1 MYAFI
6 STAVMYT
13 NYGHACMYAVLAST
27 KHTFMYTKKKCK
39 QIFNFSRLGESAP
52 SIRFD
57 CFISNAMRGAFL
69 KKAILC
75 KGIDSDTN

>member
-1 MYAFI
+1 
-6 STAVMYT
+6 MYT
-13 NYGHACMYAVLAST
+13 NYGHAFMYAVLAST
-27 KHTFMYTKKKCK
+27 KQQHAQRVCKCTFMYTKKKCK

-57 CFISNAMRGAFL
+57 CFISNAMRGAFK